1 MSAAFSASFERLL
14 GELEKLP
21 GIGRKTA
28 QRLAFHL
35 LRAPEADAQGLAEAV
50 VECRRNI
57 RSCSRCFSITEA
69 DPCPICADPR
79 RDGGLLCVVEQPSD
93 VLAFERG
100 GEWRGRYHVLQ
111 GVISPLEGMG
121 PDDLRV
127 RELLARL
134 GGEAVRE
141 VVIATNPDLE
151 GEATSLY
158 LARLVKP
165 LGVKVT
171 RIARGLPVGG
181 DLEYADQV
189 TLARSLSG
197 RSEL

>member
-14 GELEKLP
+14 AELEKLP
-21 GIGRKTA
+21 GVGRKTA

-35 LRAPEADAQGLAEAV
+35 LRAPEGDARGLSEAV
-50 VECRRNI
+50 LECRKNV
-57 RSCSRCFSITEA
+57 RSCSSCFSITEQ
-69 DPCPICADPR
+69 DPCAICADPR
-79 RDGGLLCVVEQPSD
+79 RDAALLCVVEQPSD
-93 VLAFERG
+93 VLAFERVA
-100 GEWRGRYHVLQ
+100 EWRGRYHVLQ

-134 GGEAVRE
+134 AGGEVRE
-141 VVIATNPDLE
+141 VVVATNPDLE
-151 GEATSLY
+151 GEATGLY
-158 LARLVKP
+158 LSRLIRP
-165 LGVKVT
+165 LGVRVT

-189 TLARSLSG
+189 TLG
-197 RSEL
+197 RALAGRGEL

>member
-1 MSAAFSASFERLL
+1 MAGFSPSFERLL

-35 LRAPEADAQGLAEAV
+35 LRAPESDSRGLSEAL

-69 DPCPICADPR
+69 DPCPICEDAK
-79 RDGGLLCVVEQPSD
+79 RDGTLLCVVEQPSD
-93 VLAFERG
+93 VLAFERA

-121 PDDLRV
+121 PEDLKV
-127 RELLARL
+127 RELLVRL
-134 GGEAVRE
+134 GAESVRE

-189 TLARSLSG
+189 TLSRSLSG